1 MSLESG
7 IQNSEF
13 RMRNWELGIGKFF
26 IGILILL
33 LSLSA
38 EAQEVRTS
46 VDTTAIKIGEQ
57 ITYGITVEA
66 EAEDM
71 VVFPEGQTFEPMEMV
86 ESFPVD
92 TSKVEGKFELLK
104 KYALT
109 QWDSG
114 SYSIPQQKIIINNRE
129 FLTDSLLIEVNNV
142 VVDTT
147 KQKLFPIKPAVEVP
161 SRFEIPIWAWWLLAV
176 IVLGVL
182 IFLFFRR
189 KRKKEEA
196 AKRLPP
202 YEQAILELKKLDE
215 SHLLE
220 NREIKEYYSQLSAAV
235 RRYLD
240 EEVFDHAMEST
251 TGELVAYLEAEKS
264 TGKLNIDQKTID
276 NLKQI
281 LQRADLAKFANSK
294 PDMITAK
301 EDRSRA
307 EFVINDTKQGIPQ
320 PTEEE
325 LLQDQL
331 YREKLEKKRKKK
343 NMIIAISTVL
353 VLLIALTGY
362 LAATKGFGFV
372 KDTYFGNESKDL
384 LQGDWIQSEYG
395 YPPVTIVTPEVLT
408 RGEIEMADEVEEMM
422 VGSQTFMY
430 GGLFENYL
438 VALTT
443 IRLGQASEFEL
454 DKAVD
459 GVYGYLEKQGARNI
473 ILKQE
478 EFRTVNGGEGLKVF
492 GTMEVENP
500 ETGKVRQ
507 KEYAILNFGESNGF
521 QQITIIHN
529 EDDKYA
535 EEITDR
541 ILGSVELINTGNDV
555 Q

>member
-251 TGELVAYLEAEKS
+251 SGELVAYLEAEKS

-492 GTMEVENP
+492 GTMEV
-500 ETGKVRQ
+500 
-507 KEYAILNFGESNGF
+507 
-521 QQITIIHN
+521 
-529 EDDKYA
+529 
-535 EEITDR
+535 
-541 ILGSVELINTGNDV
+541 
-555 Q
+555 